1 MESRLTHFEKLA
13 LSKTSCAKAFVEKSA
28 SMPGA
33 GRSTRPTRRT
43 TVKYPLAWLYP
54 ETPTTLFQPL
64 RPHESME
71 RLSCHGEPGRAWPDS
86 VAMSP

>member
-33 GRSTRPTRRT
+33 ERSTRPTRRT
-43 TVKYPLAWLYP
+43 IVKYQSAWSYP

-64 RPHESME
+64 RPPESSA
-71 RLSCHGEPGRAWPDS
+71 RPSCPEELVQAWPDN
-86 VAMSP
+86 AATSP